1 MFRKQANPFV
11 RFGLSTLV
19 IGIVLLALNIFNTA
33 RTVAEYPGIDFMDVF
48 WVTEGTNGANNV
60 RLMVQVWGPVI
71 LIPLGIILLIVA
83 VVTRKGKQD
92 AQQQPAAGQFGD
104 QQAAPQYGAPQ
115 QSQQWQQQSQA
126 AQATAA
132 QASQW
137 APEQLQQAQEQALQ
151 AQAQAQQY
159 GAQAGYNPA
168 QPTQGDAA
176 APQYGQQAPHFGD
189 GNATKQ

>member
-11 RFGLSTLV
+11 RFGLSSLV

-48 WVTEGTNGANNV
+48 WVTEGTNGASNV

-83 VVTRKGKQD
+83 VVTRKGNQD
-92 AQQQPAAGQFGD
+92 AQQQAGGQSAAGQFGG

-115 QSQQWQQQSQA
+115 QSQQWQQQSQG
-126 AQATAA
+126 A

-137 APEQLQQAQEQALQ
+137 TPEQPQHAPQAP
-151 AQAQAQQY
+151 AQQY
-159 GAQAGYNPA
+159 GAQAGYYPA
-168 QPTQGDAA
+168 QSTQGDAA
-176 APQYGQQAPHFGD
+176 APQYGQQAPNFGD
-189 GNATKQ
+189 DQVTKQ

>member
-11 RFGLSTLV
+11 RFGLSSLV

-60 RLMVQVWGPVI
+60 RLMVQVWGPVV

-83 VVTRKGKQD
+83 VVTRKGNQD
-92 AQQQPAAGQFGD
+92 AQQQAGGQSAAGQFGG

-115 QSQQWQQQSQA
+115 QSQQWQQQSQG
-126 AQATAA
+126 AQAPQWTPA
-132 QASQW
+132 QAQ
-137 APEQLQQAQEQALQ
+137 
-151 AQAQAQQY
+151 QAQAQQY
-159 GAQAGYNPA
+159 GAQAGYYPA
-168 QPTQGDAA
+168 QSTQGDAA
-176 APQYGQQAPHFGD
+176 APQYGQQAPNFGD
-189 GNATKQ
+189 DQVTKQ